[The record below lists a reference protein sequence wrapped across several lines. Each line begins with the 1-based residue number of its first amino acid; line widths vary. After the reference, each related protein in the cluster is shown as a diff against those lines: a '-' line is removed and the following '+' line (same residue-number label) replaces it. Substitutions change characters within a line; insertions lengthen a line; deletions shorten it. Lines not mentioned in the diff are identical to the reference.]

1 MTSQKKIFIVNA
13 DSQYDIYHLHAYGN
27 NNQPIFYDVAYI
39 PNYKNS
45 VYMNSLFR
53 TIKENRNL
61 DFIEESDDEEE
72 FEDDRENKFVDLNK
86 RITMEC
92 VYHNKFQR
100 WVPIKVITDKFVKIT
115 HINNLPKLN

>member
-1 MTSQKKIFIVNA
+1 MQFIT
-13 DSQYDIYHLHAYGN
+13 
-27 NNQPIFYDVAYI
+27 IFYLDIV
-39 PNYKNS
+39 
-45 VYMNSLFR
+45 R

-86 RITMEC
+86 RIAVEC

-100 WVPIKVITDKFVKIT
+100 WVPLKVPWCVPALASTC
-115 HINNLPKLN
+115 L